1 MMRSTALVMS
11 GALFLTTAWA
21 APFDVPVNPSQ
32 SVLNFELCIS
42 GSCTTDSS
50 PVSGTVRIDLDA
62 IASPTQITLH
72 DFDLQLDESMHWY
85 LSWGFLGSFTADSS
99 GLAVHYAHPETPLGP
114 VAVVAGGFAFANVPA
129 DSTGTVTYSAAGIPC
144 IALQGAGL
152 PCSAT
157 LDLAN
162 GGTQTMDQFDGQVT
176 SQDRVVTL
184 MTQLDMTSP
193 LDPNNPTLATLH
205 VYGTVQGQVYVPVPV
220 LVGDLNCD
228 GVVGFGDIN
237 PFVLALSNP
246 PLYAELYPDCPLAN
260 RDIDGDG
267 DFGFGDINP
276 FVTLLT
282 SGPS

>member
-1 MMRSTALVMS
+1 MFRSTALVMS

-50 PVSGTVRIDLDA
+50 PVSG
-62 IASPTQITLH
+62 
-72 DFDLQLDESMHWY
+72 
-85 LSWGFLGSFTADSS
+85 SFTADSA
-99 GLAVHYAHPETPLGP
+99 GLAVHYAQPETPLGP